1 MQIGRLCRPL
11 LNLHF
16 DTPYVI
22 KKHPGRYVISR
33 GAFFIMCV
41 NYLTITLVALFAIF
55 TI

>member
-22 KKHPGRYVISR
+22 KNTPGDMSFPGVFFDYV
-33 GAFFIMCV
+33 C
-41 NYLTITLVALFAIF
+41 
-55 TI
+55 